1 MNKLLQKL
9 LLFEKCEIQ
18 SKLSKR
24 QILNRIKSF
33 ADTEYSDY
41 YGGVSECGFFIGEK
55 NAKHFAGGHSKN
67 SFAPVAKAKINE
79 EDGITTVSMVIRMN
93 LFVLILFAPVYFA
106 SLITVILYPFVLIL
120 LRFAFVKPAERLKQ
134 AIEDLLIENEV

>member
-1 MNKLLQKL
+1 MKKLLQKL

-41 YGGVSECGFFIGEK
+41 YGGISECGFFIGEK
-55 NAKHFAGGHSKN
+55 NVKHFAGGYSKN
-67 SFAPVAKAKINE
+67 SFAPVAKAKIDE

-93 LFVLILFAPVYFA
+93 LFVLILFAPIYFA

-120 LRFAFVKPAERLKQ
+120 LRFTFVKPAERLKQ